1 MKTENIETIQRALG
15 IIEGVM
21 FSVKEPIVTG
31 LATAVDMIDQ
41 AMRNESEVT
50 NNAYVFRRKIK
61 CR

>member
-21 FSVKEPIVTG
+21 FSVKEPIATG

-41 AMRNESEVT
+41 VMRNESEVQGDET
-50 NNAYVFRRKIK
+50 
-61 CR
+61 